1 MYDNMVINMDY
12 KDYKIWIIQLYLM
25 CFEKPN
31 PQPSPRH
38 AAPAPPTSAVDMA
51 DTSPAEADGSSMPG
65 MLAASAAKRAMSET

>member
-1 MYDNMVINMDY
+1 
-12 KDYKIWIIQLYLM
+12 M

-31 PQPSPRH
+31 PQPSPRD